1 MTDRLNIHKLKND
14 LKGALC
20 VTPCLLIKSCVDD
33 SYQGNI
39 QYLEDNQ
46 CNVGLLRT
54 HLQAQID
61 EDNEHALVMGVSPY
75 DGFSSTDMRKLEEYI
90 QEYVMMS
97 GQAPEFKE
105 ILEYITEENKKKPD
119 LYAEVMFALKSSGY
133 APVKVKSGSSKYKV
147 ISKYCVD
154 LVDKAAN
161 NRLDP
166 LIGREAEVERMI
178 EILAHYKKK
187 NPLLV
192 GPAGCGKTQ
201 IVEGLASA
209 IAQDK
214 VPDALKGAK
223 IFSTSIASLMAG
235 TKFRG
240 DVEEKVG
247 QLLAE
252 LKRHEKETQLPTYL
266 FIDEIHQ
273 IIGAGSNGGNN
284 DGSNIANIIKPELAS
299 GELALIGATTSKE
312 YKRTIQKDDALNR
325 RFQTIRIEEPSDAE
339 TIEILRRGIAPVLT
353 DFHGVK
359 FTKSVIKRAVE
370 LSSKYITDK
379 AQPDK
384 SISLL
389 DSIGA
394 RLRTTES
401 RTNARVSDVEKLI
414 SAITGTPVSAFKQK
428 SKAEEYIDI
437 EKELSKTVFGQ
448 SEAVKQI
455 SGIYERSKAGLSDEG
470 QPIGSVLCVGP
481 TGTGKTATAM
491 ELARLTDS
499 HFMKINMGEYTEQHS
514 VAKLFGAPAGYVGH
528 KDGGLLT
535 NEIRQNPHTVLL
547 LDEIE
552 KAHPKVFES
561 LLGII
566 DGAKMTSGEGDVV
579 DFSNVFI
586 LMTSNVGAA
595 QAAKRKPINL
605 TGSES
610 LVKQVK
616 DSVSMKA
623 LESTF
628 SPEFRN
634 KLTAVINFNPLGVDE
649 IRRVTDKFL
658 DLAKAKLK
666 ERKGVEIEFTEAVY
680 EYVNKNGFDSAFGAR
695 PIAKLV
701 NTEIVD
707 RLVKPLL
714 RGEVSKG
721 DHLVFDVDSLG
732 EVAYTKKEDIAQELV
747 NEQA

>member
-1 MTDRLNIHKLKND
+1 MTDRLDMNRIQEELTKYHSYTPAVLVYTCLDDDKNQSNIK
-14 LKGALC
+14 
-20 VTPCLLIKSCVDD
+20 
-33 SYQGNI
+33 
-39 QYLEDNQ
+39 YLEGKN
-46 CNVGLLRT
+46 CNVGQLKIQLKNQIEEDHSLSIELGSFMEGPMMT
-54 HLQAQID
+54 PDFENVLKFIAQFGAD
-61 EDNEHALVMGVSPY
+61 HQN
-75 DGFSSTDMRKLEEYI
+75 
-90 QEYVMMS
+90 
-97 GQAPEFKE
+97 APTFEQL
-105 ILEYITEENKKKPD
+105 LEYINTEHQKNKNKFED
-119 LYAEVMFALKSSGY
+119 VMFALQAAGY
-133 APVKVKSGSSKYKV
+133 NPVKEARNTKYKTLT
-147 ISKYCVD
+147 KYCTD
-154 LVDKAAN
+154 LVNKASN

-166 LIGREAEVERMI
+166 LIGREKEVGRMI

-192 GPAGCGKTQ
+192 GDAGVGKTC

-209 IAQDK
+209 IAQEK
-214 VPDALKGAK
+214 VPEALIGAR
-223 IFSTSIASLMAG
+223 IFSTSIAKLMAG

-247 QLLAE
+247 KLLDE
-252 LKRHEKETQLPTYL
+252 LKKHEEETKLPTYL

-299 GELALIGATTSKE
+299 GDIALIGATTTKE

-325 RFQTIRIEEPSDAE
+325 RFQVVRVEEPSDEE
-339 TIEILRRGIAPVLT
+339 TIKILHKGISPVLT

-359 FTKSVIKRAVE
+359 YSKAVIERAVK

-401 RTNARVSDVEKLI
+401 RQKARTSDVEKLI

-428 SKAEEYIDI
+428 AKAEEYVDI
-437 EKELSKTVFGQ
+437 EDELSKTVFGQ
-448 SEAVKQI
+448 DEAVKQI
-455 SGIYERSKAGLSDEG
+455 SEIYERSKAGLGEDG

-481 TGTGKTATAM
+481 TGVGKTQVAKSLS
-491 ELARLTDS
+491 EVTDS
-499 HFMKINMGEYTEQHS
+499 HFFKVNMGEYTEKHS
-514 VAKLFGAPAGYVGH
+514 VAKLFGAPPGYIGH
-528 KDGGLLT
+528 KEGGLLT
-535 NEIRQNPHTVLL
+535 NEIRKNPHTVLL

-552 KAHPKVFES
+552 KAHSKVFEA

-566 DGAKMTSGEGDVV
+566 DGAKMTDGEGNTV
-579 DFSNVFI
+579 DFSNTFI
-586 LMTSNVGAA
+586 IMTSNVGAA
-595 QAAKRKPINL
+595 SAARKNPINL
-605 TGSES
+605 SGNVS
-610 LVKQVK
+610 LVEKAKNQV
-616 DSVSMKA
+616 SAKA
-623 LESTF
+623 LEATF

-634 KLTAVINFNPLGVDE
+634 KLTAVVNFNSLGVEE

-658 DLAKAKLK
+658 DLAKTKLK
-666 ERKGVEIEFTEAVY
+666 ERKGVNLEFTEAVY
-680 EYVNKNGFDSAFGAR
+680 EYVSANGFDSAFGAR

-701 NTEIVD
+701 NTEVVD

-714 RGEVSKG
+714 KGEVKKG
-721 DHLVFDVDSLG
+721 DTLIFDVDKSN
-732 EVAYTKKEDIAQELV
+732 EVAYSKKVVKEEATEEV
-747 NEQA
+747 